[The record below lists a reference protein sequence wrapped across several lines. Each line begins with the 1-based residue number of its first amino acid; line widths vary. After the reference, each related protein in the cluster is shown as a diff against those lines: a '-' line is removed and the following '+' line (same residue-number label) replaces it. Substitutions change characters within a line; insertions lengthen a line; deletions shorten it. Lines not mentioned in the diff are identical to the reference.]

1 MKGLNLYDAG
11 SCPQK
16 TARPLRGAL
25 SSKGFWNS
33 GAYICQYKKGIH
45 GASGKGLVF
54 CAVLGIP
61 ERASKEITPTK
72 INMSPEKGSISI
84 GNFIF
89 RTLIFRGYISF
100 RGRSFHASFCRLP
113 TSRKFLADQLM
124 SSWWT
129 FLPKSQ
135 LIS

>member
-61 ERASKEITPTK
+61 ECASKEITPK
-72 INMSPEKGSISI
+72 IINMSPEKGTISI
-84 GNFIF
+84 GNVIF

-100 RGRSFHASFCRLP
+100 SGEELPRFLFADFQFLENFWRINLCPAGGRFVQRAS
-113 TSRKFLADQLM
+113 
-124 SSWWT
+124 
-129 FLPKSQ
+129 
-135 LIS
+135 